1 MEKAL
6 SPGYWALMT
15 GFTKSCCPYFADRS
29 GGGRLCGE
37 SSDRESGD
45 SIEETTPSPP
55 PDSRRDGI
63 WAPGSGSRGLLPAGV
78 HFSTQVAISDQIESL
93 EVAEMVA
100 TVGAATPVS
109 AIRDAAARHGLI
121 SSGVLPDETGTIGG
135 LFSDPRE
142 GPADPAT
149 GRFCDHVLGIEG
161 VRGDGSPILSGGT
174 VVKNVTGYDLI
185 RLMGGA
191 LGALGVIT
199 RLHIRLETAAAC
211 WKSLSFGFL
220 NRPEDWSVLDQLR
233 RMPFEPYLMSIKP
246 AQQQVQL
253 LLSGTQRAVDEM
265 ASFIRETVGD
275 VETTEFDR
283 EQMIS
288 FHRELRSREGTALRI
303 RVGWKHWCS
312 IVAHD
317 AGTWRAI
324 CPSAG
329 YGLLERWQPGSDLDF
344 LVEKVASV
352 GGSVTAEDVEAC
364 ERSGIPMVHASA
376 SDTLTR
382 SLRMLWDADGKIPWQ
397 GDR

>member
-1 MEKAL
+1 MENSATRK
-6 SPGYWALMT
+6 
-15 GFTKSCCPYFADRS
+15 R
-29 GGGRLCGE
+29 
-37 SSDRESGD
+37 GD
-45 SIEETTPSPP
+45 SIEETTPTPRSGS
-55 PDSRRDGI
+55 SRDVI
-63 WAPGSGSRGLLPAGV
+63 WAPGSGSRGLLPAGMN
-78 HFSTQVAISDQIESL
+78 FSTQVAISDQIESL

-109 AIRDAAARHGLI
+109 AIRDAAAKHGLI

-149 GRFCDHVLGIEG
+149 GRFRDHVLGIEG

-199 RLHIRLETAAAC
+199 RLHIRLETAPAC
-211 WKSLSFGFL
+211 WKSLSFGFQD
-220 NRPEDWSVLDQLR
+220 RPEDWSVLDQLR

-246 AQQQVQL
+246 VQQQVQL

-265 ASFIRETVGD
+265 ASFIRKTVGD
-275 VETTEFDR
+275 VETTGFDP

-288 FHRELRSREGTALRI
+288 FHQKLRSHQGTALRI
-303 RVGWKHWCS
+303 RVGWKHWRS
-312 IVAHD
+312 IVTNE
-317 AGTWRAI
+317 AGIWRAI
-324 CPSAG
+324 FPSAG
-329 YGLLERWQPGSDLDF
+329 YGLLEGWQPGSDLDF

-364 ERSGIPMVHASA
+364 ERSGIPLVHPCA
-376 SDTLTR
+376 SDSLTR
-382 SLRMLWDADGKIPWQ
+382 SLRSLWDRDGKIPWQ